1 MSVRTQPGS
10 TRAEA
15 VAAVAAGA
23 TELDRSP
30 AFPHDAFAALR
41 DAGLTRFTVPVEGG
55 PAIAPPEEWA
65 AVRSVARADGSVAR
79 ILDGHLNGVE
89 RLAVA
94 APEPV
99 RREHLDRVAAGELL
113 VGVWGADPGEGEG
126 PPARLDGD
134 RVHGVK
140 TFCSGAGGVGTALV
154 LVRSGEPGPP
164 LLAYVDL
171 SEGVEI
177 DRSWYRAPGMRASES
192 HRVVF
197 DGARVLAVLGE
208 PGEIAR
214 EPWFGRDAIRTAACW
229 AGLVDAVREEALAAL
244 ATRPEDDQLAALA
257 AGRMVAEAGTIDAWF
272 DRAGA
277 AVEADPEAPT
287 ADLSIALRAA
297 VAAAARATVREAVGA
312 AGSRPL
318 VAGGRL
324 DRSRRDLEL
333 FLNQHR
339 LDPLVARMGRKALSR

>member
-1 MSVRTQPGS
+1 MSVRTEPTTTQ
-10 TRAEA
+10 AEA

-23 TELDRSP
+23 TGLDRAP
-30 AFPHDAFAALR
+30 AFPREAFAALR
-41 DAGLTRFTVPVEGG
+41 DAGLTSFTVPTGEGADTS
-55 PAIAPPEEWA
+55 PRDEWA
-65 AVRSVARADGSVAR
+65 AVRAVARADGSVAR
-79 ILDGHLNGVE
+79 ILDGHLNAVE

-94 APEPV
+94 APEPL
-99 RREHLDRVAAGELL
+99 RREHLDCVAGGELL
-113 VGVWGADPGEGEG
+113 LGVWGADPGEGEG

-140 TFCSGAGGVGTALV
+140 TFCSGAGGVGAALV
-154 LVRSGEPGPP
+154 LVRGDAPGPP

-171 SEGVEI
+171 RDGVEI

-257 AGRMVAEAGTIDAWF
+257 AGRMVSQAGTVDAWF
-272 DRAGA
+272 ERAAA
-277 AVEADPEAPT
+277 AVEADPGAPT
-287 ADLSIALRAA
+287 ADLSIALRTA
-297 VAAAARATVREAVGA
+297 VAAAARATVSEAVGA

-339 LDPLVARMGRKALSR
+339 LDPLVARLGRRALSR